1 MKLKTIIQELG
12 TLFREEPF
20 NIQLQLLNGGLM
32 SEPPSGLKKNKYQL
46 FYAEGTKIFQNIRN
60 VSLILAYFSNSFL
73 SNFPSD

>member
-32 SEPPSGLKKNKYQL
+32 SEPPSGLKN
-46 FYAEGTKIFQNIRN
+46 ETNI
-60 VSLILAYFSNSFL
+60 NSSMLKEPKFFKT
-73 SNFPSD
+73 SGMCH